1 MSQDEK
7 NVGLQVTVPL
17 RWADM
22 DAYGHINNVNIVRLM
37 EEARI
42 AALGVPGGTGA
53 AGIEAEI
60 DLFGAVPE
68 GTQVLVVEHRVRYR
82 RPLEYRNEPTPV
94 RVWVQK
100 LSGAS
105 VVLGYSFTD
114 AVTGEE
120 CVRASTTLAFV
131 HEGRPQRINAQ
142 QRKLLAPYLV

>member
-1 MSQDEK
+1 MTDDLPGL
-7 NVGLQVTVPL
+7 NVKVAL

-37 EEARI
+37 DEARI

-53 AGIEAEI
+53 AGITAEI
-60 DLFGAVPE
+60 DLYGAVPD
-68 GTQVLVVEHRVRYR
+68 GTQVLVVEHNVRYR

-94 RVWVQK
+94 RVWAEK
-100 LSGAS
+100 ITGAS
-105 VVLGYSFTD
+105 VVLAYSFTD
-114 AVTGEE
+114 PQDGAE

-142 QRKLLAPYLV
+142 QRELLAPYQA